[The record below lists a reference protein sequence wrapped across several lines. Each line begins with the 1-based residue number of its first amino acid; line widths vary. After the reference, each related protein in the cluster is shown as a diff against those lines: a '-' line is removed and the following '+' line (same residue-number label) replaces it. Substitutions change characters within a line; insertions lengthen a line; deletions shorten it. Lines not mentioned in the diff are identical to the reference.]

1 MSKEPRLEP
10 DLAGTLTDQ
19 AARSTLA
26 LNPLVGLRSQDLF
39 DAAATL
45 IKAVTYDP
53 TTAAKQWLWFVGELG
68 KIVTGQS
75 ERASQAGDRRFVDP
89 AWKSSKLHR
98 SLLQTYLAWG
108 SAVDTFVDQCSLS
121 ELDKTRARLITS
133 IIVDALAPTN
143 ALLTNPAALKQL
155 VDSGGESLWR
165 GFKNYV
171 ADLVQNGG
179 LPSQVQKSGFKIGEN
194 LARTAGAVVF
204 RNPVVELIQYASTTS
219 SVRKRPLV
227 ITPPQINKYY
237 AMDLSPDK
245 SMVQFLLNSGIQT
258 FCISWLYQLA

>member
-26 LNPLVGLRSQDLF
+26 LNPLVGLRSQDLC

-45 IKAVTYDP
+45 VKAVTYDP
-53 TTAAKQWLWFVGELG
+53 NTAAKQWLWFVGELG

-98 SLLQTYLAWG
+98 SLLQAYLAWG
-108 SAVDTFVDQCSLS
+108 SAVGTFVDQCSLS

-155 VDSGGESLWR
+155 VESGGESP
-165 GFKNYV
+165 V
-171 ADLVQNGG
+171 AGVQELCRRPRAERRAAVSGPEVSVQNWGEPG
-179 LPSQVQKSGFKIGEN
+179 PHARRRGVPQSRRRAHPVCLNDVQR
-194 LARTAGAVVF
+194 AQA
-204 RNPVVELIQYASTTS
+204 TTGHHS
-219 SVRKRPLV
+219 AA
-227 ITPPQINKYY
+227 N
-237 AMDLSPDK
+237 
-245 SMVQFLLNSGIQT
+245 
-258 FCISWLYQLA
+258 